1 MSLVHLQYKYEEL
14 LANYRG
20 LLRLLELKSD
30 EIKKHIAE
38 NDRLK
43 EQMEKLAYDLG
54 VAEDKVQLLQRKL
67 TDLRNRKRDK
77 IARLK
82 AEGRSLAL
90 VHRRLVAFLHRQC
103 MEKNNFVNSLLKTTS
118 SSEKAL
124 LLQEVRKN
132 NILSYENFQ
141 MQQELHL
148 LRSVFD
154 ASKCQSRQSL
164 TSDKS

>member
-1 MSLVHLQYKYEEL
+1 MSLINLQYKYEEL

-20 LLRLLELKSD
+20 LLRLLQLKSD
-30 EIKKHIAE
+30 EIKNHIAE
-38 NDRLK
+38 NEKLK
-43 EQMEKLAYDLG
+43 EQMEKLTYDLG
-54 VAEDKVQLLQRKL
+54 VAEDKLQLLQKKL
-67 TDLRNRKRDK
+67 TDLRNRKRVK
-77 IARLK
+77 ISRLK

-103 MEKNNFVNSLLKTTS
+103 MEKNDFVNTLLKTTT

-154 ASKCQSRQSL
+154 ASKSNF
-164 TSDKS
+164 